1 MARPRK
7 HPATS
12 EAEIR
17 ALAAEGLTFPQM
29 AEKLNVPIGAL
40 RTTASV
46 LGIKSGRGHGDA
58 ALPLQEWV
66 DRLAAGAT
74 LDEIGKAHHDT
85 SRQNI
90 YSALSRRGL
99 PTNCRAAVKFE
110 ALQAQKESARVAQL
124 AEHLTR
130 NQLAAGSSPA
140 PGANTQQAG
149 V

>member
-46 LGIKSGRGHGDA
+46 LGIKSGRRQESNMP
-58 ALPLQEWV
+58 ALRWV
-66 DRLAAGAT
+66 DELAAGAT
-74 LDEIGKAHHDT
+74 LDELGKAHGRGV
-85 SRQNI
+85 SRQAI
-90 YSALSRRGL
+90 YVALQRRGL
-99 PTNCRAAVKFE
+99 PTNMRAAIKWKT
-110 ALQAQKESARVAQL
+110 A
-124 AEHLTR
+124 
-130 NQLAAGSSPA
+130 
-140 PGANTQQAG
+140 QQASKQAG
-149 V
+149 A

>member
-74 LDEIGKAHHDT
+74 LDEIGKAHGRGV
-85 SRQNI
+85 SRQSVHN
-90 YSALSRRGL
+90 ALKRRGL
-99 PTNCRAAVKFE
+99 PTNMRAAVKFK
-110 ALQAQKESARVAQL
+110 A
-124 AEHLTR
+124 
-130 NQLAAGSSPA
+130 
-140 PGANTQQAG
+140 QQASKQAG
-149 V
+149 A

>member
-1 MARPRK
+1 MASPRK
-7 HPATS
+7 YATTS

-29 AEKLNVPIGAL
+29 AERLNVPIGAL
-40 RTTASV
+40 RTTAST

-90 YSALSRRGL
+90 YNALSRRGL
-99 PTNCRAAVKFE
+99 PTNCRAAVKFK
-110 ALQAQKESARVAQL
+110 ALQASKQARA
-124 AEHLTR
+124 
-130 NQLAAGSSPA
+130 
-140 PGANTQQAG
+140 
-149 V
+149 